1 MILPIFKNAEVHE
14 KTWGKELWI
23 HNSEKYCGKILE
35 FNENA
40 YFSMHYHLL
49 KEETW
54 YVLQGK
60 FEFEYYDLENAI
72 RHKKELQEGDI
83 VHIVPGVIHKL
94 RSLCPSKILE
104 VSTQHFENDN
114 YRIEKSINK

>member
-35 FNENA
+35 
-40 YFSMHYHLL
+40 
-49 KEETW
+49 
-54 YVLQGK
+54 
-60 FEFEYYDLENAI
+60 
-72 RHKKELQEGDI
+72 
-83 VHIVPGVIHKL
+83 PGVIHKL

>member
-49 KEETW
+49 KKETW
-54 YVLQGK
+54 YVSKGRFIFIWILLINVQ
-60 FEFEYYDLENAI
+60 
-72 RHKKELQEGDI
+72 
-83 VHIVPGVIHKL
+83 VH
-94 RSLCPSKILE
+94 
-104 VSTQHFENDN
+104 
-114 YRIEKSINK
+114 